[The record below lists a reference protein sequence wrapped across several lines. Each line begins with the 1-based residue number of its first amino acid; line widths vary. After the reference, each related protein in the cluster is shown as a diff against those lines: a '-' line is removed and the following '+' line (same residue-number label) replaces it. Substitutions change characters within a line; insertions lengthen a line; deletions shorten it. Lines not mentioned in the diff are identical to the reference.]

1 MKQEWNWNKK
11 KNRPQP
17 RRYLD
22 IRGPL
27 RCPRGRNFKSRAK
40 IRDVLKMART
50 NA

>member
-1 MKQEWNWNKK
+1 MPNRAVLILLEY
-11 KNRPQP
+11 RPQP

-27 RCPRGRNFKSRAK
+27 KCPRGRNFKSRAK